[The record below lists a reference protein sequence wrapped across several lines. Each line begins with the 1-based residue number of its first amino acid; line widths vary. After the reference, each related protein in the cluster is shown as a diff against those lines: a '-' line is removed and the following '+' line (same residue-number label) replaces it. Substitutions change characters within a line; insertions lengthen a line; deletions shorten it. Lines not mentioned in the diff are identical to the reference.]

1 MINSPLL
8 HSEAVRSEK
17 KEKFDLIKAMADLK
31 ADVDIRLT
39 DWPQGGKVH
48 HETLLLKL
56 VIKKC

>member
-1 MINSPLL
+1 
-8 HSEAVRSEK
+8 VRSEK